1 MNRKNW
7 LSGLLT
13 VSLAVIPTCT
23 ITAEE
28 NSKIVD
34 QYIIV
39 ELEPVSV
46 SESDTAESVSET
58 ELSTEETVEVESDPD
73 VVLFSLQEGL
83 DKEEYSITGI
93 SANEPIIAQLLAQTA
108 DYQDYDTIA
117 LYDLVSHQ
125 QTADEPYDFSLQIP
139 ENADITLY
147 QGVDGQLQKSTLDA
161 MYTEDE
167 YNRLP
172 LVSYQSETNHWL
184 VLYLGASTGVS
195 DSDTEDVVRE
205 TESAAESLEGKTESE
220 IDESPSASEDVKKH
234 SASKTESETTKPSQQ
249 TTKETESTKALETKP
264 TIPTTVAPTTSTPTT
279 SPSTTAPTK
288 APETQPQT
296 TAHTH
301 AWVPVTKVVHHDA
314 TYKTVWVQDSAAWD
328 ETVITKAAWDEQV
341 LVQDAYDEN
350 VMISDAYDEP
360 VYAWVE
366 VCNACGH
373 KFLDPNEDINEHM
386 AAGCWSS
393 WHGEWMQVGTTHHDA
408 VYQTV
413 HHEATYQT
421 VHHEAETTIVHHDAT
436 GHNEQTVDQAAWDE
450 TVITGYTC
458 SVCGAA
464 K

>member
-39 ELEPVSV
+39 ELEPVAVSDSDAAENV
-46 SESDTAESVSET
+46 SEAEQ
-58 ELSTEETVEVESDPD
+58 STEETVEVESDPD

-184 VLYLGASTGVS
+184 VLY
-195 DSDTEDVVRE
+195 
-205 TESAAESLEGKTESE
+205 
-220 IDESPSASEDVKKH
+220 
-234 SASKTESETTKPSQQ
+234 
-249 TTKETESTKALETKP
+249 
-264 TIPTTVAPTTSTPTT
+264 
-279 SPSTTAPTK
+279 
-288 APETQPQT
+288 
-296 TAHTH
+296 
-301 AWVPVTKVVHHDA
+301 
-314 TYKTVWVQDSAAWD
+314 
-328 ETVITKAAWDEQV
+328 
-341 LVQDAYDEN
+341 
-350 VMISDAYDEP
+350 
-360 VYAWVE
+360 
-366 VCNACGH
+366 
-373 KFLDPNEDINEHM
+373 
-386 AAGCWSS
+386 
-393 WHGEWMQVGTTHHDA
+393 
-408 VYQTV
+408 
-413 HHEATYQT
+413 
-421 VHHEAETTIVHHDAT
+421 
-436 GHNEQTVDQAAWDE
+436 
-450 TVITGYTC
+450 
-458 SVCGAA
+458 
-464 K
+464 